1 MGIRVSFQILYN
13 CFTFRN
19 FFVLNFLVLFTR
31 SRCLRIVVDSKFFFF
46 SFEVTYH
53 FIFTSIMIHTTL
65 IKMTVALL
73 IIQAKLGDFMQ
84 RIKCLFSLFHFNRIL
99 YRNQLRESAPRLFF
113 SRLWISLPNMV
124 SKAANWVAVN
134 LLLSHVRN
142 DVKYTNVERICSY
155 FIW

>member
-1 MGIRVSFQILYN
+1 
-13 CFTFRN
+13 
-19 FFVLNFLVLFTR
+19 
-31 SRCLRIVVDSKFFFF
+31 
-46 SFEVTYH
+46 
-53 FIFTSIMIHTTL
+53 MIDTTL
-65 IKMTVALL
+65 KKITVALL